1 LARLGQNNA
10 NMSLAPAQD
19 HAEQLQTSVPADEA
33 VAPSRWSA
41 LRARFRKMP
50 VWTRY
55 GVITLLLIAAIFA
68 VYAAVPAEQAH
79 LQIICQHSFRSAQL
93 SVLVDGSV
101 VYSNNLNV
109 ASKKRL
115 GILPKGQSGPE
126 IFSKVIDVPTGKHV
140 VQVRISAPGEDF
152 DQVRSAAADFTSDR
166 ESILQINA
174 TRRNALAVNFDGPS
188 SSITAPL
195 AASSSSESHPLPKG
209 GITIVFSILGTML
222 SASISFLVQEFWR
235 SHKNRM
241 SS

>member
-1 LARLGQNNA
+1 
-10 NMSLAPAQD
+10 MSLAPAQD
-19 HAEQLQTSVPADEA
+19 NAQQIQTSVPAGGA

-41 LRARFRKMP
+41 LRTRFRKMP

-55 GVITLLLIAAIFA
+55 GAITVLLIAAIFA
-68 VYAAVPAEQAH
+68 VYAAMPAEQAH

-93 SVLVDGSV
+93 SVLVDGSI
-101 VYSNNLNV
+101 VYSNNVNV

-126 IFSKVIDVPTGKHV
+126 IFSKLIDVPTGKHV
-140 VQVRISAPGEDF
+140 VQVRISAPAEGF
-152 DQVRSAAADFTSDR
+152 DQARSAAADFTSDH
-166 ESILQINA
+166 ESILQVNA
-174 TRRNALAVNFDGPS
+174 TRRNALAVNFDGATTS
-188 SSITAPL
+188 AAATN
-195 AASSSSESHPLPKG
+195 ASSAPESHPLPKS

>member
-1 LARLGQNNA
+1 
-10 NMSLAPAQD
+10 MSLAPAQD
-19 HAEQLQTSVPADEA
+19 HAEQLQTNVPAPNA
-33 VAPSRWSA
+33 APSRWRA
-41 LRARFRKMP
+41 LQMRFCKMP
-50 VWTRY
+50 LWTRY
-55 GVITLLLIAAIFA
+55 GAITLLLIAAIFA

-93 SVLVDGSV
+93 SILVDGSV
-101 VYSNNLNV
+101 AYSNNVNV

-140 VQVRISAPGEDF
+140 VQVRISAPGEGF
-152 DQVRSAAADFTSDR
+152 DQVRSAAADFTSDH

-174 TRRNALAVNFDGPS
+174 TRRNALAVNFDGATTS
-188 SSITAPL
+188 AAATN
-195 AASSSSESHPLPKG
+195 ASSAPDSHPLPRN

-235 SHKNRM
+235 SHKNRI

>member
-1 LARLGQNNA
+1 
-10 NMSLAPAQD
+10 MSLAPAQD
-19 HAEQLQTSVPADEA
+19 HAEQIQTSVSASDA
-33 VAPSRWSA
+33 VAPSRSSA

-55 GVITLLLIAAIFA
+55 GAITVLLIAAIFA
-68 VYAAVPAEQAH
+68 VYAATPAEQAH

-93 SVLVDGSV
+93 SVLVDGSI
-101 VYSNNLNV
+101 VYSNNVNV

-126 IFSKVIDVPTGKHV
+126 IFSKLIDVPTGKHV
-140 VQVRISAPGEDF
+140 VQVRISAPAEGF
-152 DQVRSAAADFTSDR
+152 DQARSAAADFTSDR
-166 ESILQINA
+166 ESILQVNA
-174 TRRNALAVNFDGPS
+174 TRRNALAVNFDGATTS
-188 SSITAPL
+188 AAATN
-195 AASSSSESHPLPKG
+195 ASSAPESHPLPKS

>member
-1 LARLGQNNA
+1 
-10 NMSLAPAQD
+10 MSLGPVHD
-19 HAEQLQTSVPADEA
+19 HAEQLQSNVPAPHA
-33 VAPSRWSA
+33 AAPSRWRA
-41 LRARFRKMP
+41 LQVRFRKMP
-50 VWTRY
+50 LWTRY
-55 GVITLLLIAAIFA
+55 GAITLLLIAAIFA
-68 VYAAVPAEQAH
+68 VYAAIPAEQAH

-101 VYSNNLNV
+101 AYSNNVNV

-140 VQVRISAPGEDF
+140 VQVRISAPGEGF
-152 DQVRSAAADFTSDR
+152 DQVRSAAAEFSSDR

-174 TRRNALAVNFDGPS
+174 TRRNALTVNFDGAS
-188 SSITAPL
+188 TSAVVTN
-195 AASSSSESHPLPKG
+195 ASSASESHPLPKG

-235 SHKNRM
+235 SHKNRI

>member
-1 LARLGQNNA
+1 
-10 NMSLAPAQD
+10 MSLAPAQD
-19 HAEQLQTSVPADEA
+19 PVEQLQTNVPAPDA
-33 VAPSRWSA
+33 FAPSRWRA
-41 LRARFRKMP
+41 LQLRFRKMP
-50 VWTRY
+50 LWTRY
-55 GVITLLLIAAIFA
+55 GAITLLLIAAIFA

-101 VYSNNLNV
+101 AYSNNVNA
-109 ASKKRL
+109 ASRKRL

-140 VQVRISAPGEDF
+140 VQVRISAPGEGF
-152 DQVRSAAADFTSDR
+152 DQVRSAAADFTSDH

-174 TRRNALAVNFDGPS
+174 TRRNALTVNFDGAAS
-188 SSITAPL
+188 STTAPL
-195 AASSSSESHPLPKG
+195 AASSPSESHPLPKG

-235 SHKNRM
+235 SHKNRI

>member
-1 LARLGQNNA
+1 
-10 NMSLAPAQD
+10 MSLAPAQD
-19 HAEQLQTSVPADEA
+19 HAEQLQTSVPAED
-33 VAPSRWSA
+33 VVVPSRWSA
-41 LRARFRKMP
+41 LRTTFRKMP
-50 VWTRY
+50 LWTRY
-55 GVITLLLIAAIFA
+55 GAITLLLIAAIFA
-68 VYAAVPAEQAH
+68 VYVAVPAEQAH

-101 VYSNNLNV
+101 VYTNNVNA

-126 IFSKVIDVPTGKHV
+126 IFSKLIDVPTGRHV
-140 VQVRISAPGEDF
+140 VQVHISAPADGF
-152 DQVRSAAADFTSDR
+152 DQARTVAADFTTDR

-188 SSITAPL
+188 AAPL
-195 AASSSSESHPLPKG
+195 ATNASAAPESHPLPKS

-241 SS
+241 TS

>member
-1 LARLGQNNA
+1 
-10 NMSLAPAQD
+10 MSLAPAQD
-19 HAEQLQTSVPADEA
+19 HLEQLQTSVSASEA
-33 VAPSRWSA
+33 AAPTRWHA
-41 LRARFRKMP
+41 LRVRFGKMP

-55 GVITLLLIAAIFA
+55 GAITVLLIAAIFA
-68 VYAAVPAEQAH
+68 VYAAVPAEQAR

-93 SVLVDGSV
+93 SVLLDGSV
-101 VYSNNLNV
+101 IYSGNV
-109 ASKKRL
+109 NAASKKRL

-140 VQVRISAPGEDF
+140 VQVRMSAPGEGF
-152 DQVRSAAADFTSDR
+152 DQARSAAADFTSDR

-174 TRRNALAVNFDGPS
+174 MRRNMLAVNFEG
-188 SSITAPL
+188 
-195 AASSSSESHPLPKG
+195 AASSTTTAAASTGSSTPDSHPLPRS

-235 SHKNRM
+235 SHKNRV